1 MNNTPLNYRIVNAKL
16 TRHELIKLAMACI
29 NLAYNKE
36 LDEGSREMWKNL
48 YYKVDQIVKEFDSKQ
63 EDLEH

>member
-1 MNNTPLNYRIVNAKL
+1 MTNTPLNYRTVNAKL
-16 TRHELIKLAMACI
+16 TRQELIKLSMDCV

-48 YYKVDQIVKEFDSKQ
+48 HYKVDEIVKEFDSKQ
-63 EDLEH
+63 EDLKH